1 MNLRQFI
8 NNFRPEWQQLENQIL
23 AMNKGKRHLTNKE
36 IKNFHQSYLKVTQ
49 SLSYSQTYFPEEEVT
64 FYLNELVAKAH
75 NLLYRDTVTSKSQ
88 FRHFFSRTFI
98 KLLTEQRNFVLLA
111 MILFLI
117 GGVGGFLSVL
127 SDPLNLYTIL
137 PAQITE
143 SVDPEFLGAS
153 DGMSGSSFMSA
164 SIMTNNIQVA
174 FLAFAGGLS
183 FGLITV
189 YVLIYNGIIVGALA
203 ALFWHSNM
211 TYEFWAYILPHGMI
225 ELTAI
230 FIAGGA
236 GLLMGYKLFVPG
248 SYKRS
253 YQLKVQAIRSVQ
265 LLIGTIPLFIIAG
278 IIEGYITP
286 STISLEMKYLVAFIT
301 VIGLMAYIVIGN
313 LLMKRASQ

>member
-248 SYKRS
+248 PYKRS